1 MSDMPPSS
9 PTPQIRLR
17 YWLALGGLLAALLA
31 MTAGL
36 LVPGVVGHLNDDGL
50 YISSARAL
58 AEGRGYIYD
67 FSPYIEPANRYPIG
81 YPAMLAILV
90 GLVPDPLEQ
99 LVAMQ
104 WHSLLHMM
112 LFLAGGFVLLVRGL
126 DVKPLLA
133 LVITGLVGLHPIV
146 QDLGTVIMSDV
157 PFASVATLA
166 LLALLR
172 AVKGDRDRWGLLVL
186 AGVLIAAATLLRY
199 QGLML
204 AIAGVLALWLAR
216 RFKAGFALGA
226 ASALPLVPWIVWVLS
241 NKAVDYQQ
249 HFSHETGGMG
259 LLDFVREFGRSA
271 HYLFVKGIPGAYFPG
286 LSPTSTFDPYLVSAP
301 PALVLLG
308 YALSLLTLLGLGAAL
323 VRPRHV
329 AERILA
335 LYVALTL
342 LLVLGWNLAYT
353 YLGYQ
358 QVVRLT
364 LGLLPFYLY
373 FGMTMAARLGH
384 FLPTSRRRL
393 LPVAAG
399 VALVIG
405 VVGALQN
412 YATERYAREL
422 FQDRGR
428 AYSQAFAF
436 VRARLPQDAVLGSFL
451 APMIHLYTGHHAVN
465 LSFDPR
471 GLAEAAVTH
480 HIDYLFGGSRN
491 YTGTDAWGEY
501 LRWANER
508 QPGLLTPVFINDHT
522 GLSVWAVNRDRAAAL
537 LKAD

>member
-1 MSDMPPSS
+1 MPTMPPDS
-9 PTPQIRLR
+9 PLPRIRLR

-31 MTAGL
+31 MTAAL
-36 LVPGVVGHLNDDGL
+36 LVPAVVGHLNDDGL

-58 AEGRGYIYD
+58 AEGKGYIYD
-67 FSPYIEPANRYPIG
+67 FAPGIEPASRYPIG
-81 YPAMLAILV
+81 YPALLAILV
-90 GLVPDPLEQ
+90 RLFPDSLEQ

-104 WHSLLHMM
+104 WHSTLHMM
-112 LFLAGGFVLLVRGL
+112 LFLGGAFVLLVKGL
-126 DVKPLLA
+126 DVKPLPALA
-133 LVITGLVGLHPIV
+133 IAGLVGLHPIV

-166 LLALLR
+166 LLVLLI
-172 AVKGDRDRWGLLVL
+172 AVKGDRDRWGLLGL
-186 AGVLIAAATLLRY
+186 AGVLIAAASLMRY
-199 QGLML
+199 QGVML
-204 AIAGVLALWLAR
+204 AVAGVLALWLAR
-216 RFKAGFALGA
+216 RFKAGFLLGA
-226 ASALPLVPWIVWVLS
+226 VSAVPLVPWIVWMFS

-249 HFSHETGGMG
+249 HFSHETGDMG
-259 LLDFVREFGRSA
+259 LLDFIREFGRSA

-286 LSPTSTFDPYLVSAP
+286 LSPTSTLDPYLVSTP
-301 PALVLLG
+301 PGLVLLG
-308 YALSLLTLLGLGAAL
+308 YALSLLTLLGLGMAI

-329 AERILA
+329 MERILA

-364 LGLLPFYLY
+364 LGLLPFYVY
-373 FGMTMAARLGH
+373 FGMTMAGRLGRS
-384 FLPTSRRRL
+384 LPSSRRWL
-393 LPVAAG
+393 LPASAG
-399 VALVIG
+399 MALVIG
-405 VVGALQN
+405 VVGALQA
-412 YATERYAREL
+412 YSTERYAREV

-451 APMIHLYTGHHAVN
+451 APMIHLYTGRHAVN
-465 LSFDPR
+465 LGFDPR
-471 GLAEAAVTH
+471 GLAETAVTH
-480 HIDYLFGGSRN
+480 RIDYLFGGSRN
-491 YTGTDAWGEY
+491 YTGTDAWSDY
-501 LRWANER
+501 LRWANEH
-508 QPGLLTPVFINDHT
+508 QPGLLTPVFINDQS